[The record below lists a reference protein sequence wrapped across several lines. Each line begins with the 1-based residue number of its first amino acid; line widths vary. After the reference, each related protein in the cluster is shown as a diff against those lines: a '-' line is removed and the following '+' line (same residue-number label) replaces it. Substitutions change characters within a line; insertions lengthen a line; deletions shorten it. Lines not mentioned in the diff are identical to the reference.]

1 MSIGKRI
8 VLFLLTA
15 VLITVFILYF
25 GQTLLEVLTPILLA
39 AIQAYLFLP
48 FIKPLEKRTNRSAAI
63 ILGFAI
69 LTVVNIAA
77 LVILVPVFVEQI
89 KAFSI
94 VVPQYIENLSV
105 LIEQYT
111 QPVSSLGINLENFT
125 LIGGIA
131 KGIEDTL
138 ASFSPAMIISIVTT
152 SFLIP
157 VIMYYMLKDREKIKR
172 IMLFLMPENIRT
184 PAFFMFKNI
193 NRQLRDYIM
202 GEFMIIL
209 LVSALMALALALF
222 GFEYWL
228 ILGIIMGILNI
239 IPYIG
244 PVLGS
249 VPILLIAAISGW
261 DRFWLALILIV
272 VVQQIDNLVI
282 QPHIIANSVKIH
294 PVIVLVCVI
303 AGNSIG
309 NLIGMVLAIPAYI
322 ILRIMF
328 KEFYKY
334 FTERKRKFPQL
345 TRI

>member
-94 VVPQYIENLSV
+94 VVPQYIENISV

-125 LIGGIA
+125 LTGGIA
-131 KGIEDTL
+131 KGIEDML

-152 SFLIP
+152 SF
-157 VIMYYMLKDREKIKR
+157 
-172 IMLFLMPENIRT
+172 
-184 PAFFMFKNI
+184 
-193 NRQLRDYIM
+193 
-202 GEFMIIL
+202 
-209 LVSALMALALALF
+209 
-222 GFEYWL
+222 
-228 ILGIIMGILNI
+228 
-239 IPYIG
+239 
-244 PVLGS
+244 
-249 VPILLIAAISGW
+249 
-261 DRFWLALILIV
+261 
-272 VVQQIDNLVI
+272 
-282 QPHIIANSVKIH
+282 
-294 PVIVLVCVI
+294 
-303 AGNSIG
+303 
-309 NLIGMVLAIPAYI
+309 
-322 ILRIMF
+322 
-328 KEFYKY
+328 
-334 FTERKRKFPQL
+334 
-345 TRI
+345 

>member
-8 VLFLLTA
+8 VLFLLAA

-48 FIKPLEKRTNRSAAI
+48 FIKPLEKRTNRSVAI

-94 VVPQYIENLSV
+94 VVPQYIENISA

-125 LIGGIA
+125 LTGSIT

-138 ASFSPAMIISIVTT
+138 ASFSPAMIISVVTT

-172 IMLFLMPENIRT
+172 IMLFLMPEGIRT

-272 VVQQIDNLVI
+272 VVQQIDNLLI

-334 FTERKRKFPQL
+334 FTERKQKLPQL